1 VDLIRLAA
9 IAETILLENMMQNFV
24 NACSPRLLGLAR
36 VAASLLLPGQSPGI
50 VCSLVILAAVV
61 QTGSY
66 SILMPDSVVS
76 LLQRASAFRS
86 ANSSEPKERP
96 PNGGLSAVD
105 FRVAAQ

>member
-1 VDLIRLAA
+1 
-9 IAETILLENMMQNFV
+9 MMQHFLK
-24 NACSPRLLGLAR
+24 ACSPRLLGALR
-36 VAASLLLPGQSPGI
+36 IASSVLLPGQSPSI
-50 VCSLVILAAVV
+50 VCSLVILAAII

-66 SILMPDSVVS
+66 SILMPDSVLS

-86 ANSSEPKERP
+86 ASSSEPKERP